1 MARAGGR
8 HAHGLHRI
16 PCLAGGDRALSA
28 AAGWRGL
35 PRGVWALG
43 LVSLCMDA
51 SSELIHSL
59 LPLFMV
65 TTLGA
70 SVEAVG
76 LVEGVAEA
84 AGLVTRPFAGVLSD
98 RLRRRK
104 ALALA
109 GYGLSALTKPLF
121 ALAGGV
127 GAVLAARFIDRIG
140 KGIRG
145 APRDALVA
153 DLTPEAV
160 RGAAFGLRQ
169 TLDTVGATLGPLLA
183 VAAMM
188 ALHGHIRAVFWIAVA
203 PAAAAVAVLGF
214 GVKDAPARRGAAAA
228 APIRRADLAELGG
241 AFWGVA
247 AIAAVLALARFSE
260 AFLVLRAAGTGFAP
274 TLVPLV
280 PAVMSLSYALS
291 AYPAGVLSDRIDR
304 RRLIPPG
311 LAVLALADAVL
322 ALTRGPAATLA
333 GVALWGLHMGLTQGL
348 LSALVADAVP
358 ERLRGTGFGLLSMV
372 SGAGLLVGSV
382 LAGGLWDAVSPAAT
396 FWAGA
401 GFAALALLGVAVRRR
416 A

>member
-1 MARAGGR
+1 MAPGSSRLARAGGR

-109 GYGLSALTKPLF
+109 G
-121 ALAGGV
+121 GV

-214 GVKDAPARRGAAAA
+214 VVKDAPARLGAAAA